1 MRMKSIDDYPQGK
14 EKERITK
21 KRKEEIMDPLR
32 YRDKAAKV
40 NGRDYSERCNT
51 FHSIFVI
58 CRETGASFPANHRP

>member
-1 MRMKSIDDYPQGK
+1 MRLKSIDDYTERK

-21 KRKEEIMDPLR
+21 KRTEEITDPLR

-51 FHSIFVI
+51 FHSI
-58 CRETGASFPANHRP
+58 ASVLRRPTKPH